1 MKKLLTIV
9 SLTALLLSGC
19 ATADAPATEDAPVA
33 DEQVTDTAEVATPEV
48 TVETEV
54 VKGEYYKTG
63 FFGDILSF
71 KSDDG
76 RTFIIRNRDEADPML
91 NITGRKETCSDFRGN
106 AEIEIKDVK
115 EVEFNYMKTLEA
127 TIVSVK
133 SSTAP
138 VCGVVN

>member
-9 SLTALLLSGC
+9 SLAALLLSGC
-19 ATADAPATEDAPVA
+19 ATADAPATEETD
-33 DEQVTDTAEVATPEV
+33 VTTETTTEVTTPEV

-54 VKGEYYKTG
+54 LKGEYYKTG
-63 FFGDILSF
+63 FLGDILSF

-106 AEIEIKDVK
+106 AEIEIKDIK

-127 TIVSVK
+127 TLVSVK